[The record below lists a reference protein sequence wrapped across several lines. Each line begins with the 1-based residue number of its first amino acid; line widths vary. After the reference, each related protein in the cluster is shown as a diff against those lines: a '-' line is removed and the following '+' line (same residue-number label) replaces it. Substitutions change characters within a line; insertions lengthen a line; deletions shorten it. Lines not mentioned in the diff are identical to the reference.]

1 MCLIGCISATNDTGV
16 DNYKSIPTTSD
27 IQQQDITPTTNT
39 QNEIQ
44 TTNKAVESNKDP
56 VASNVNENTNIKM
69 DVNTQTTNTNNTLK
83 SNAKKTADSKTV
95 KQAAQKDTTKVK
107 VTDITSYPG
116 KTVQLK
122 AQITSS
128 KTVNSGTVLFK
139 INGITYGQTS
149 VSNGIATMNY
159 HISSSFKNP
168 TYTITAI
175 YQGNDKFSESRANG
189 TLHLNNVTKTSVKVT
204 SITSYPGKTVQLK
217 AQINCG
223 RTVNIGKVAFKINGK
238 TIGTTNVKNNV
249 ATIKYAIS
257 SSFKN
262 PTYTI
267 TAVYGQYGEFKEA
280 RANGTLHLNNVT
292 KTSVKVTSITSYP
305 GKTVQLKAQ
314 INSNKAVNTGKVAF
328 KINGKT
334 IGTVNVKN
342 SIATIKYAIPSSFKN
357 PTYTITAVYGQYGEF
372 KESKANGILHL
383 NNVTKTSVKITSITS
398 YPGETIELK
407 AQINCGKT
415 VNTGKVAF
423 KINGKTIGTVNVKNS
438 VATIKYAI
446 PSSFKNSKYILTAV
460 YGQYGEF
467 KEARANGTL
476 YLESSQYKE
485 YLTATKRCDAHSSYF
500 KSIVNSVTSK
510 ISGTYNKAVALFNYA
525 NNRLRYSS
533 YYNTRYGSTQTCKQ
547 AFGNCCDM
555 AHVVIALMR
564 TAGIPARYN
573 HATCYFNSGLVT
585 GHVWAEVYVNGKWYK
600 CDTTS
605 AKNSFGVIRNWYKCG
620 TIKKY
625 KALPF

>member
-27 IQQQDITPTTNT
+27 IQQQGITTTTNN

-44 TTNKAVESNKDP
+44 ATNNAVESNKDT
-56 VASNVNENTNIKM
+56 VASNVNKNTNIKM
-69 DVNTQTTNTNNTLK
+69 DVNTQTTNTNKTLK
-83 SNAKKTADSKTV
+83 SNTEKTANSKTV
-95 KQAAQKDTTKVK
+95 KQAQKYTTKVK
-107 VTDITSYPG
+107 VIDTTSYPG
-116 KTVQLK
+116 KKVQLK

-128 KTVNSGTVLFK
+128 KTVKTGTVVFK
-139 INGITYGQTS
+139 INGITYGKTS

-159 HISSSFKNP
+159 AISSSFKNSA
-168 TYTITAI
+168 YTITAI
-175 YQGNDKFSESRANG
+175 YQGNNEFSESRANG
-189 TLHLNNVTKTSVKVT
+189 TLYLKNVTKTSVKVIDT
-204 SITSYPGKTVQLK
+204 TSYPGK
-217 AQINCG
+217 
-223 RTVNIGKVAFKINGK
+223 
-238 TIGTTNVKNNV
+238 
-249 ATIKYAIS
+249 
-257 SSFKN
+257 
-262 PTYTI
+262 
-267 TAVYGQYGEFKEA
+267 
-280 RANGTLHLNNVT
+280 
-292 KTSVKVTSITSYP
+292 
-305 GKTVQLKAQ
+305 
-314 INSNKAVNTGKVAF
+314 
-328 KINGKT
+328 
-334 IGTVNVKN
+334 
-342 SIATIKYAIPSSFKN
+342 
-357 PTYTITAVYGQYGEF
+357 
-372 KESKANGILHL
+372 
-383 NNVTKTSVKITSITS
+383 
-398 YPGETIELK
+398 TIELK

-423 KINGKTIGTVNVKNS
+423 KINGKTIGTANVKNS
-438 VATIKYAI
+438 VATLKYAI
-446 PSSFKNSKYILTAV
+446 PSSFKNSAYTITAAYGQSGEFKESRANGILYLKNVTKTSVKVIDTTSYPGKTIELKAQINCGKTVNTGKVAFKINGKTIGTANVKNSVATLKYAIPSSFKNSAYTITAA

-467 KEARANGTL
+467 KESRSNGTL
-476 YLESSQYKE
+476 YLSKYSE
-485 YLTATKRCDAHSSYF
+485 YLSATKNCDAHSSYF

-573 HATCYFNSGLVT
+573 HATCYFSSGLIT
-585 GHVWAEVYVNGKWYK
+585 GHVWAEVYVNGVWYK

>member
-27 IQQQDITPTTNT
+27 IQQQGITTTTNN

-44 TTNKAVESNKDP
+44 ATNNAVESNKDT
-56 VASNVNENTNIKM
+56 VASNVNKNTNIKM
-69 DVNTQTTNTNNTLK
+69 DVNTQTTNTNKTLK
-83 SNAKKTADSKTV
+83 SNTEKTANSKTI
-95 KQAAQKDTTKVK
+95 KQAQKYTTKVK
-107 VTDITSYPG
+107 VIDTTSYPG
-116 KTVQLK
+116 KKVQLK

-128 KTVNSGTVLFK
+128 KTVKTGTVVFK
-139 INGITYGQTS
+139 INGITYGKTS

-159 HISSSFKNP
+159 AISSSFKNSA
-168 TYTITAI
+168 YTITAI
-175 YQGNDKFSESRANG
+175 YQGNNEFSESQANG
-189 TLHLNNVTKTSVKVT
+189 TLYLKNVTKTSVKVIDT
-204 SITSYPGKTVQLK
+204 TSYPGK
-217 AQINCG
+217 
-223 RTVNIGKVAFKINGK
+223 
-238 TIGTTNVKNNV
+238 
-249 ATIKYAIS
+249 
-257 SSFKN
+257 
-262 PTYTI
+262 
-267 TAVYGQYGEFKEA
+267 
-280 RANGTLHLNNVT
+280 
-292 KTSVKVTSITSYP
+292 
-305 GKTVQLKAQ
+305 
-314 INSNKAVNTGKVAF
+314 
-328 KINGKT
+328 
-334 IGTVNVKN
+334 
-342 SIATIKYAIPSSFKN
+342 
-357 PTYTITAVYGQYGEF
+357 
-372 KESKANGILHL
+372 
-383 NNVTKTSVKITSITS
+383 
-398 YPGETIELK
+398 TIELK

-423 KINGKTIGTVNVKNS
+423 KINGKTIGTANVKNS
-438 VATIKYAI
+438 VATLKYAI
-446 PSSFKNSKYILTAV
+446 PSSFKNSAYTITAA

-467 KEARANGTL
+467 KESRSNGTL
-476 YLESSQYKE
+476 YLSKYSE
-485 YLTATKRCDAHSSYF
+485 YLSATKNCDAHSSYF

-573 HATCYFNSGLVT
+573 HATCYFSSGLIT
-585 GHVWAEVYVNGKWYK
+585 GHVWAEVYVNGVWYK

>member
-56 VASNVNENTNIKM
+56 VASNVNENINIKM

-128 KTVNSGTVLFK
+128 KTVNT
-139 INGITYGQTS
+139 
-149 VSNGIATMNY
+149 
-159 HISSSFKNP
+159 
-168 TYTITAI
+168 
-175 YQGNDKFSESRANG
+175 
-189 TLHLNNVTKTSVKVT
+189 
-204 SITSYPGKTVQLK
+204 
-217 AQINCG
+217 
-223 RTVNIGKVAFKINGK
+223 GKVAFKINGK
-238 TIGTTNVKNNV
+238 TIGTTNVKNSV
-249 ATIKYAIS
+249 ATIKYAIP

-262 PTYTI
+262 SKYI
-267 TAVYGQYGEFKEA
+267 LTAVYGQYGEFKEA

-334 IGTVNVKN
+334 IGT
-342 SIATIKYAIPSSFKN
+342 T
-357 PTYTITAVYGQYGEF
+357 
-372 KESKANGILHL
+372 
-383 NNVTKTSVKITSITS
+383 
-398 YPGETIELK
+398 
-407 AQINCGKT
+407 
-415 VNTGKVAF
+415 
-423 KINGKTIGTVNVKNS
+423 NVKNS

>member
-217 AQINCG
+217 AQIN
-223 RTVNIGKVAFKINGK
+223 
-238 TIGTTNVKNNV
+238 
-249 ATIKYAIS
+249 
-257 SSFKN
+257 
-262 PTYTI
+262 
-267 TAVYGQYGEFKEA
+267 
-280 RANGTLHLNNVT
+280 
-292 KTSVKVTSITSYP
+292 
-305 GKTVQLKAQ
+305 
-314 INSNKAVNTGKVAF
+314 SNKAVNTGKVAF

-334 IGTVNVKN
+334 IGTTNVKN
-342 SIATIKYAIPSSFKN
+342 SIATIKYTIPSSFKN

-372 KESKANGILHL
+372 KESKA
-383 NNVTKTSVKITSITS
+383 S
-398 YPGETIELK
+398 
-407 AQINCGKT
+407 
-415 VNTGKVAF
+415 
-423 KINGKTIGTVNVKNS
+423 
-438 VATIKYAI
+438 
-446 PSSFKNSKYILTAV
+446 
-460 YGQYGEF
+460 
-467 KEARANGTL
+467 GTL